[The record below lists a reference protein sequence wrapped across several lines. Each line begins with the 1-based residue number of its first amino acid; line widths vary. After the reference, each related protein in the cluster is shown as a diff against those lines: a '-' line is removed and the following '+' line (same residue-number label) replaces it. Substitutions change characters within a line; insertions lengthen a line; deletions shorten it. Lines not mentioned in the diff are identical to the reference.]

1 MRAGRYTET
10 RGLVGNRL
18 RRQQATARAAGGA
31 TGAVCFMSRRD
42 TNKCT
47 HMVRDVK
54 KLAGGAD
61 GKVMVYTVPLAP
73 VRGAPF

>member
-1 MRAGRYTET
+1 
-10 RGLVGNRL
+10 
-18 RRQQATARAAGGA
+18 
-31 TGAVCFMSRRD
+31 MSRRD